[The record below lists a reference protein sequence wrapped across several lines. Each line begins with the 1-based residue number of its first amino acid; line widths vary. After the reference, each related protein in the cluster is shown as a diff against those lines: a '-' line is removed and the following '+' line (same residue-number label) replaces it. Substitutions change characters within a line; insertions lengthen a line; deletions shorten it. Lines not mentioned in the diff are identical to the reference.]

1 MTITLKIILI
11 VTLLSILYQDIKER
25 EVYWFLFPLVGI
37 SAGLLF
43 YFNTLPELFLLTVS
57 INLILVAL
65 MLVVLYAYIK
75 LRLKLSFKETLG
87 FGDILLFVMLA
98 LAFSNISFY
107 VLFISALVFS
117 LVLHLILN
125 RNKKERDVPL
135 AGYMSGFFM
144 LVFLGFWS
152 GLIDNL
158 YSL

>member
-1 MTITLKIILI
+1 MVIALKIVL
-11 VTLLSILYQDIKER
+11 VTTLLSILYQDIKER
-25 EVYWFLFPLVGI
+25 QVYWFLFPMVGI

-43 YFNTLPELFLLTVS
+43 YLNTIPELFLLTVS
-57 INLILVAL
+57 INMVLVTL
-65 MLVVLYAYIK
+65 MLVVIYAYIK
-75 LRLKLSFKETLG
+75 LRLKLSFKDTLG
-87 FGDILLFVMLA
+87 LGDILLFVMLA

-117 LVLHLILN
+117 LLLHLILN
-125 RNKKERDVPL
+125 RNKKDNDVPL